1 METQKRITMPYLT
14 MKSKKELKIKIKM
27 KKSKEFY
34 SSFFF
39 KVKSREKIPLK
50 NIIKKEN

>member
-1 METQKRITMPYLT
+1 MEIQKKIIMPYLT

-34 SSFFF
+34 SSFLD
-39 KVKSREKIPLK
+39 KSREEVLLES
-50 NIIKKEN
+50 IIKKEN